1 MNQHRIGLFIASL
14 GILCA
19 LISLGVVIVLSPLEG
34 ILLTLLFTGICGA
47 VYWSVLRPILHDRAL
62 QKRGLPA
69 SAVIL
74 EARDTGTTVNRNPK
88 VDLLLEIR
96 PGDGGASYQA
106 RATPVVS
113 RLQAALL
120 QPGTA
125 VEVKIDPRDRKRV
138 ALASVSTSGGLS
150 RDPAESR
157 LERLQDL
164 HRKGLITEAEYRRKR
179 EEILRG
185 L

>member
-1 MNQHRIGLFIASL
+1 MNQHRIGLVIASL

-19 LISLGVVIVLSPLEG
+19 VLSLVVVIVLSPLEG
-34 ILLTLLFTGICGA
+34 ILLTLVFTGICGA
-47 VYWSVLRPILHDRAL
+47 VYRSVLRPILHDRAL

-69 SAVIL
+69 SAIIL

-88 VDLLLEIR
+88 VNLLLEIQ
-96 PGDGGASYQA
+96 PEGGAPYQV

-113 RLQAALL
+113 RLQASLL

-125 VEVKIDPRDRKRV
+125 VEVKIDPRDKKRV
-138 ALASVSTSGGLS
+138 ALASVTS
-150 RDPAESR
+150 AEGVSPGPSAAR

-164 HRKGLITEAEYRRKR
+164 RRKGLITEAEYRRKR
-179 EEILRG
+179 EEIIRG